1 MASFEPINYSGSRNC
16 YNKDICM
23 SIEMSLDSAKVNN
36 AVTTVINAVR
46 LRLGVVNRTGKNHS
60 IVKRLF
66 HLDQFTAGLFDSK
79 RVVELWFNVVSVGSL
94 I

>member
-1 MASFEPINYSGSRNC
+1 MDRETVTIKTSVCLLKCHSTQQKWI
-16 YNKDICM
+16 
-23 SIEMSLDSAKVNN
+23 N

-66 HLDQFTAGLFDSK
+66 YLDQFTAGLFDSK
-79 RVVELWFNVVSVGSL
+79 RAVELWFNVV
-94 I
+94 